1 MDDVIYEEFK
11 GTGNME
17 LVLDRKLQ
25 EKRVFPAID
34 IQKSGTRRE
43 DLLLSKDEQEAVYI
57 MRKALNGM
65 KSDEAVEQI
74 LNMFA
79 RTANNAEFVQMVK
92 KTEIVMFTKNTVQ
105 NIIWD

>member
-1 MDDVIYEEFK
+1 
-11 GTGNME
+11 
-17 LVLDRKLQ
+17 
-25 EKRVFPAID
+25 
-34 IQKSGTRRE
+34 
-43 DLLLSKDEQEAVYI
+43 

>member
-1 MDDVIYEEFK
+1 
-11 GTGNME
+11 
-17 LVLDRKLQ
+17 
-25 EKRVFPAID
+25 
-34 IQKSGTRRE
+34 
-43 DLLLSKDEQEAVYI
+43 

-92 KTEIVMFTKNTVQ
+92 KTEIVMFTKKHRAEYYLGLVFRNFL
-105 NIIWD
+105 